1 MINGIPLNDP
11 HLILTNNLQ
20 GIRGLLHHGKRKL
33 IPGNELLFT
42 ASIQI
47 QLKITCDTVY
57 LLCRAYYVLIDEL
70 YLAIDNIELQPE
82 SFESKVAESTNLTSA
97 HPFPYY
103 LPLYQKGV
111 GVRIDNSD
119 APRDRWLA
127 DKLDEIVAARA
138 EATQVRSNIDRII
151 DTLRLI

>member
-1 MINGIPLNDP
+1 MIDGIPLNDP

-20 GIRGLLHHGKRKL
+20 GIRCLLHHSERKL

-42 ASIQI
+42 PSIQI
-47 QLKITCDTVY
+47 KLKIACDTVY

-103 LPLYQKGV
+103 LALYQKGV

-127 DKLDEIVAARA
+127 DKLDEVVAART